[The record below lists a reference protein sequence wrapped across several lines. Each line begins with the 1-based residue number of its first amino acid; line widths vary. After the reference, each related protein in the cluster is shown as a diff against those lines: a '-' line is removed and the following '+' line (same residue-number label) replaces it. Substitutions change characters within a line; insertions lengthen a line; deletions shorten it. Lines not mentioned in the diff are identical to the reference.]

1 MLVTWNSF
9 VSPMG
14 ALTLV
19 ECASG
24 PLVVDFAASSRG
36 NNWAERL
43 RQGRP
48 GISIE
53 VGPCPQ
59 LERWLEAYFR
69 GRPRPFSYPEQLAE
83 FFRADLPS
91 ETVWRLL
98 CTIPLGE
105 TRSYEDIARVS
116 GQHPRRA
123 GQIIS
128 ANPLS
133 ICIPCH
139 RVVGKHGDLVGYGGG
154 LKRKR
159 WLLDHE
165 LRTCGLVLS

>member
-1 MLVTWNSF
+1 MRVTWNSF

-24 PLVVDFAASSRG
+24 PLVVEYAASSRG
-36 NNWAERL
+36 ANWAERL

-69 GRPRPFSYPEQLAE
+69 GRPRPFAYPAHLAD
-83 FFRADLPS
+83 FFRADQAS

-105 TRSYEDIARVS
+105 TRSYEDIARGS

>member
-24 PLVVDFAASSRG
+24 PLVVEYAARSRG
-36 NNWAERL
+36 SNWAERL
-43 RQGRP
+43 RRGRP
-48 GISIE
+48 GVSIE

-59 LERWLEAYFR
+59 LERWLESYFR
-69 GRPRPFSYPEQLAE
+69 GSPRPFPYPEHLAD
-83 FFRADLPS
+83 FFRADLAS
-91 ETVWRLL
+91 DTVWRLL

-105 TRSYEDIARVS
+105 TRSYEGIARLS